1 MYEKAIKDLTKDFQ
15 EKIEKLKNDE
25 KEIKE
30 KLENEVTKVKEKLE
44 NFLSE
49 ANYQINLCEK
59 ISKGINR
66 FDKEEKKIIKVL
78 SYISKINQNKKS
90 MNLLLNESIRSM
102 KFSYIKEKNYINYEE
117 TNINI
122 NKKYFLKKIGNASYE
137 MDAGKHTYGRIL
149 FDETKDKV
157 YFIDCTNNTKISLY
171 KDYNNL
177 KIKKS
182 DELIEL
188 PHNISVNYSV
198 IHKGY
203 FYYFKYTTNN
213 IVKYDLNQK
222 KVLIDKTILP
232 DAILGNTQNQWGG
245 YNDINLI
252 SDENNLYAVY
262 ASNNNNKR
270 ISIALIDENS
280 LEVIKTWNTDSLEK
294 GKCGPIFMIK
304 GILYHIKK
312 YDNQN
317 DSVIYSF
324 DLEKGKS
331 SKINIPFENK
341 GGYDSSLTYYSHINC
356 LMTVNNNKI
365 YKYNVILESENQ

>member
-15 EKIEKLKNDE
+15 EKMEKLKNDE

-117 TNINI
+117 ININI

-149 FDETKDKV
+149 FDEAKDKV
-157 YFIDCTNNTKISLY
+157 YYIDCTNNKKLVYIKI
-171 KDYNNL
+171 
-177 KIKKS
+177 I
-182 DELIEL
+182 I
-188 PHNISVNYSV
+188 I
-198 IHKGY
+198 
-203 FYYFKYTTNN
+203 
-213 IVKYDLNQK
+213 
-222 KVLIDKTILP
+222 
-232 DAILGNTQNQWGG
+232 
-245 YNDINLI
+245 
-252 SDENNLYAVY
+252 
-262 ASNNNNKR
+262 
-270 ISIALIDENS
+270 
-280 LEVIKTWNTDSLEK
+280 
-294 GKCGPIFMIK
+294 
-304 GILYHIKK
+304 
-312 YDNQN
+312 
-317 DSVIYSF
+317 
-324 DLEKGKS
+324 
-331 SKINIPFENK
+331 
-341 GGYDSSLTYYSHINC
+341 
-356 LMTVNNNKI
+356 
-365 YKYNVILESENQ
+365 